1 MRDGSRACA
10 SETGSK
16 PSRRAEAGRRPSHRE
31 RPVASGVG
39 SRAAVVRVCLAPL
52 PAPLTGRRLPSMQDR
67 TSESTPAS
75 TLALTLGMLRESSRL
90 VGRTLD
96 LARTE
101 IDGNIRALIGLL
113 ALLGT
118 IVVLLVAAFFVFLD
132 AMVKALTVLIGSE
145 VVAALVVASPF
156 LVAAGLLAAVGL
168 RRIARATRIVPP
180 KVRGQAALATGS

>member
-1 MRDGSRACA
+1 
-10 SETGSK
+10 
-16 PSRRAEAGRRPSHRE
+16 
-31 RPVASGVG
+31 
-39 SRAAVVRVCLAPL
+39 
-52 PAPLTGRRLPSMQDR
+52 MQDR

-132 AMVKALTVLIGSE
+132 AMVKALAVLIGSE

-156 LVAAGLLAAVGL
+156 LA
-168 RRIARATRIVPP
+168 
-180 KVRGQAALATGS
+180 